1 MMPNANKIDTK
12 DFMFMHVEEG
22 VLRFENGEE
31 VTLWGHNFQPNLY
44 WEYKFRMEHAGIP
57 MTLEVMQ
64 DMCDDGFADMKKMG
78 SDLIRCHLTPAD
90 FSDAKGNLV
99 HNMWLDML
107 AYTIAK
113 ARENGIYVYLTFINH
128 MDFTLIKESFVANST
143 REEWIFDP
151 HTVACTHNFVRQL
164 INYQNPYTGIKFK
177 NDPVIAVWGLINEP
191 EYMTFQQMN
200 ACPKQK
206 RFFFDWLEKN
216 DFPFNDVYYAKYR
229 RQLVCNYIDGLHDL
243 LRSEGAPQPVVWNCN
258 WPRMIDSRKDVFAG
272 IADSKADAI
281 AFCLYPG
288 QDDVAAPFVE
298 HPADMSD
305 RNYLPFLKFCYE
317 DFDHLAWLR
326 SPQFA
331 HKAKV
336 VYEFETMYNPKSA
349 YFA

>member
-1 MMPNANKIDTK
+1 MMPDANKIDTK

-200 ACPKQK
+200 ACPKQSS
-206 RFFFDWLEKN
+206 FSL
-216 DFPFNDVYYAKYR
+216 
-229 RQLVCNYIDGLHDL
+229 IG
-243 LRSEGAPQPVVWNCN
+243 
-258 WPRMIDSRKDVFAG
+258 
-272 IADSKADAI
+272 
-281 AFCLYPG
+281 
-288 QDDVAAPFVE
+288 
-298 HPADMSD
+298 
-305 RNYLPFLKFCYE
+305 
-317 DFDHLAWLR
+317 
-326 SPQFA
+326 
-331 HKAKV
+331 
-336 VYEFETMYNPKSA
+336 
-349 YFA
+349 